1 MRDEIWPVGGNM
13 INLGLGP
20 ENNNLIEKIVSE
32 RTIKSKICDGF
43 SPFFLYRHSFLINSS
58 G

>member
-20 ENNNLIEKIVSE
+20 ENNNLIEKMASE
-32 RTIKSKICDGF
+32 QAVKSKICNGF
-43 SPFFLYRHSFLINSS
+43 SPFFLCRHSFLINSS
-58 G
+58 E